1 MNDLIILLQFADI
14 PPVLFD
20 FLSLLL
26 RKCCSAAALL
36 QGRQASRLL
45 LLLPISTRLLIFL
58 FLWNAALADLF
69 FMHGG
74 GYGWQFVV
82 FAFAD
87 VGEGGADFKVAVG
100 DGDEPGAQK
109 FEVQARDVFVFAGH
123 GRSMEYVIFSICPM
137 RKPVK
142 NGLSISL
149 EPC

>member
-20 FLSLLL
+20 FLPLLL

-87 VGEGGADFKVAVG
+87 VGEGGRPDRLGDVG
-100 DGDEPGAQK
+100 RRPRRRRRLRSTRPRRIRAR
-109 FEVQARDVFVFAGH
+109 VQAGSGH
-123 GRSMEYVIFSICPM
+123 LLVHSGTHAIKTFFCR
-137 RKPVK
+137 
-142 NGLSISL
+142 
-149 EPC
+149 